1 MSAMLD
7 SRKPAAAA
15 KHHEPRLIFA
25 ENFIRSGEKMPL
37 GYLYMVL
44 SLTSFGLI
52 GITAKFADTR
62 GCKPAAVYMLAYVW
76 SCLFGIL
83 FVLYFRQG
91 DFHVPF
97 TVYAIA
103 IPFGAAGAL
112 GGMVFMSGIRYG
124 KISTSWLIINLSAA
138 IPAIGSIAIYR
149 EAVSPRKIAVLL
161 LAVAALILLWKDKQM
176 DEARMQRTTSTGGG
190 QA

>member
-1 MSAMLD
+1 
-7 SRKPAAAA
+7 
-15 KHHEPRLIFA
+15 
-25 ENFIRSGEKMPL
+25 MPL

-62 GCKPAAVYMLAYVW
+62 GCKPTAVYMLAYVW
-76 SCLFGIL
+76 SSLFSSL
-83 FVLYFRQG
+83 FVLLYRHG

-97 TVYAIA
+97 AVYAIA
-103 IPFGAAGAL
+103 LPFGAAGAL
-112 GGMVFMSGIRYG
+112 GGIVFMSGIRYG

-138 IPAIGSIAIYR
+138 IPAVGSIAIYH

-161 LAVAALILLWKDKQM
+161 LAVFALLLLWKDKQM
-176 DEARMQRTTSTGGG
+176 DETRMQRLTGAEGER
-190 QA
+190 A